1 MGGTGD
7 VGPGTAGADGEL
19 AVAAGGVGLRL
30 EAFRAVDIAN
40 GQAAAGGQ
48 RCIGFAQRN
57 AGRGQHGRVVAAS
70 DGDGHQ
76 LGVDAAQAIAD
87 LHAEHFVVTLASLQ
101 RLHRTGNAIG
111 AVGQRVGPLAA
122 VVDCDRAVGAG

>member
-1 MGGTGD
+1 MHGDRSEGAIGTAHREGIGVGGAGGELVVGGAGD

-48 RCIGFAQRN
+48 RSIGFAQRN
-57 AGRGQHGRVVAAS
+57 AGRGQHGGVVAAG

-76 LGVDAAQAIAD
+76 LGVHAAQAVAD
-87 LHAEHFVVTLASLQ
+87 LHAEHFVVTLARLQ
-101 RLHRTGNAIG
+101 
-111 AVGQRVGPLAA
+111 
-122 VVDCDRAVGAG
+122 